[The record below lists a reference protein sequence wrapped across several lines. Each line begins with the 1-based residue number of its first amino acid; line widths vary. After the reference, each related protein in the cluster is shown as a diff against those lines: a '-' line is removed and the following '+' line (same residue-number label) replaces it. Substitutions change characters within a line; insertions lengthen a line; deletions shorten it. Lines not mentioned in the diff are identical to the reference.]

1 MNETKFGPLKR
12 LKLKFQLFGPLF
24 SIYTDGSTKQF
35 SRAAELVPSKKLG
48 PPSLSFE
55 NLKSVRKVLLNYA
68 EYIEI

>member
-1 MNETKFGPLKR
+1 MNETKFGSLKL
-12 LKLKFQLFGPLF
+12 LKLKFQLFGPPF
-24 SIYTDGSTKQF
+24 SIYTEGGTKQF

-48 PPSLSFE
+48 PPSLSFK